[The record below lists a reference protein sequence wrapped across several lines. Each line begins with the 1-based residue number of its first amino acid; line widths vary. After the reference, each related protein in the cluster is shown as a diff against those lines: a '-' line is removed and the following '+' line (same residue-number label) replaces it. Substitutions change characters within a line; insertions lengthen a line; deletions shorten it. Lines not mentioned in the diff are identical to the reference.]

1 MLYYYDPTKSYRRN
15 DFVRHEGEY
24 YQSRNNIPP
33 DSAPV
38 GTDTTKYWRHWPDG
52 YVRSK
57 HMDDI
62 KRMYKKYHNTGIK
75 YNDQLVDDAWIQ
87 QKYESYTIMIKLVEK
102 WLVRLDEKYV
112 LMEDQAMNYALVE
125 IRAQNFLEQTKH
137 EINLIDNEFIVSNPL
152 SADQSGFEI
161 ERRQNEMMVNIA
173 ITDELITLDGENT
186 ITVMGALTHQNPT
199 IVLYKNRTYKFI
211 VDSVGHGIEIVD
223 GLGEDAKRLEGF
235 VSGQGTEIGNIMLRT
250 DTDEIHGEIPDVI
263 YYRSVNDP
271 LKTGKILVKD
281 ITHVEHY
288 STEFKGVTAYN
299 IDISY
304 NTRDQLQ
311 RLGWGVDIPDGA
323 NAWQYYTIYE
333 YLSAENTEQEYVSN
347 VIKWNDD
354 QDQVLDLE
362 GTTEGVT
369 TIDYDYVK
377 KYSDWSRDGG
387 VSDIV
392 IEKTLREGLGLFDGI
407 DAIDRNYD

>member
-1 MLYYYDPTKSYRRN
+1 MAKNIYRN
-15 DFVRHEGEY
+15 KTVAQLIKIAVRHFHLYIRNRDQGKPCISCGKKTKLQAGHFYSAGKHPQLRFNEDNVHGQCLSCNY
-24 YQSRNNIPP
+24 YKSG
-33 DSAPV
+33 D
-38 GTDTTKYWRHWPDG
+38 
-52 YVRSK
+52 
-57 HMDDI
+57 
-62 KRMYKKYHNTGIK
+62 
-75 YNDQLVDDAWIQ
+75 L
-87 QKYESYTIMIKLVEK
+87 L
-102 WLVRLDEKYV
+102 
-112 LMEDQAMNYALVE
+112 NY
-125 IRAQNFLEQTKH
+125 R
-137 EINLIDNEFIVSNPL
+137 INLIDNEFIISNPL
-152 SADQSGFEI
+152 SADQSGFET

-223 GLGEDAKRLEGF
+223 GLGEDATRLEGF

-347 VIKWNDD
+347 IIKWNDD